1 MRRAITGILLLF
13 LGLGAGGAFVWFYM
27 TPRQGGVGA
36 PPGASKERRILF
48 YRNPMNPGVTSPA
61 PMKDPMGMDYI
72 PVYEGEEGAKEAPGT
87 IRISPE
93 KIQKIGVKSAEA
105 GRRDLKRVIRTVG
118 RVEPV
123 ESMVYSINSK
133 VAGWVE
139 KLHVNRTDQMV
150 RRGEALL
157 DLYSPDL
164 VSAQEE
170 YLLAQKGVDQVKLS
184 PYPEVKKGA
193 EALLEAARQRLR
205 YWDIS
210 DDQIQRLARTGAIT
224 RTMTIKSPNDG
235 SVTEKM
241 VVEGQKIEPGEPLFK
256 VIDHSAV
263 WVYGEIYEYEMPYV
277 RVGQQAVLSPSYS
290 PAEVYRGKIEHIY
303 SHLGS
308 IRYAPESGAGMP
320 GPAEATRTEK
330 VRFEL
335 PNKDHRLKPGMYLNV
350 ELSVDAAKNALAVP
364 EEAVMDTG
372 TRQVV
377 IVDRG
382 DGTFEPRDVEVG
394 ARAQGYVEI
403 RKGIKEGE
411 RVVVSANF
419 LVDSESGLKAALGAM
434 KGAGAHSH
442 GDVKGAASEEGGHSH
457 GDVKGHGAEEKKDA
471 HESGH
476 EVR

>member
-1 MRRAITGILLLF
+1 MRRAITSILLLF
-13 LGLGAGGAFVWFYM
+13 LGLGAGGAFVRFYM
-27 TPRQGGVGA
+27 TPRQGGVEA
-36 PPGASKERRILF
+36 PSGASKERRILF
-48 YRNPMNPGVTSPA
+48 YRNPMNPGVTSPT

-72 PVYEGEEGAKEAPGT
+72 PVYEGEEQAKETPGT

-93 KIQKIGVKSAEA
+93 KIQKIGVKSEKAA
-105 GRRDLKRVIRTVG
+105 RRPLKRVIRTVG

-123 ESMVYSINSK
+123 EERVYAINSK

-150 RRGEALL
+150 RRGDALL

-170 YLLAQKGVDQVKLS
+170 YLLAQRGVELVKGTT
-184 PYPEVKKGA
+184 YPEVKKGA
-193 EALLEAARQRLR
+193 EALLEAARQRLK

-241 VVEGQKIEPGEPLFK
+241 VVEGQKIEAGEPLFK

-263 WVYGEIYEYEMPYV
+263 WVYGEIYEYEMPYI
-277 RVGQQAVLSPSYS
+277 RLGQLAVLSPSYS
-290 PAEVYRGKIEHIY
+290 PGEVYHGKIEHIY

-308 IRYAPESGAGMP
+308 IRYVPESGA
-320 GPAEATRTEK
+320 EVRTEK

-335 PNKDHRLKPGMYLNV
+335 PNKDHRLKLGMYLNV
-350 ELSVDAAKNALAVP
+350 ELSVDAAKNAIAVP
-364 EEAVMDTG
+364 DSAIIDTG

-377 IVDRG
+377 IVDRR
-382 DGTFEPRDVEVG
+382 DGTFEPREVEAG
-394 ARAQGYVEI
+394 ALAQGYVEI
-403 RKGIKEGE
+403 RKGIREGE
-411 RVVVSANF
+411 WVVTSANF
-419 LVDSESGLKAALGAM
+419 LVDSESSLNAALGAM
-434 KGAGAHSH
+434 KGAGGHSH
-442 GDVKGAASEEGGHSH
+442 GDVKGAASEEGGQSH

-476 EVR
+476 EVH